1 MTSIANI
8 QAQVDAIAA
17 PAEVQALDVSQHDAA
32 LFQHALVNQ
41 VQYAASPTEL
51 IQNGIAA
58 LENQDQQFRTVLF
71 RLADDGSSS
80 LTTAAAQ
87 TLLLQQQKLRVAYEA
102 EARVINL
109 VTQGTNELTHMQ

>member
-17 PAEVQALDVSQHDAA
+17 PVDVQAADVSQHDAQ

-41 VQYAASPTEL
+41 VQYGASPTEL

-58 LENQDQQFRTVLF
+58 IENQDRQFRTALS
-71 RLADDGSSS
+71 RLADGEPSSVS
-80 LTTAAAQ
+80 TAAAQ
-87 TLLLQQQKLRVAYEA
+87 ALLLQQQKIRVAYEA
-102 EARVINL
+102 EARVISL